1 MSGEPH
7 LKQPQGFFQKGSKK
21 VAQLLDGSSCWQWW
35 TNQDNWIGLPRP
47 EDGQM
52 TQFLRMAVI
61 QGLEFTVKW
70 TAASLSQGSK
80 LTTAKIRLNRNTGV
94 MRQEVSE

>member
-1 MSGEPH
+1 
-7 LKQPQGFFQKGSKK
+7 
-21 VAQLLDGSSCWQWW
+21 
-35 TNQDNWIGLPRP
+35 
-47 EDGQM
+47 M